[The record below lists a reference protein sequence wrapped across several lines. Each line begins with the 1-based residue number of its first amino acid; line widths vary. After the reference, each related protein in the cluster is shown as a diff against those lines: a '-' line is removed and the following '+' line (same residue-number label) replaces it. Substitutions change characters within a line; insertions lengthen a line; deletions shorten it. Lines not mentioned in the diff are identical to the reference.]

1 MNVIT
6 CPLCG
11 AENTEGSSYCRM
23 CGTPVTPVDHGL
35 ESTARDVGGVANLE
49 RVITESIGSQYIIQR
64 PLGRGGMGAVFLAEE
79 IELERLVAIKVL
91 PPLMTFDRGFV
102 ERFRREAR
110 TVAALDHPNIV
121 PVHRVGEVAL
131 ADLGS
136 LLYYVMK
143 YVDGPP
149 LSRVLHEN
157 QSLPV
162 PVVETILT
170 RVSDALAHAHARGVI
185 HRDIK
190 PANIMLDTNGWVW
203 VTDFGIAKAVDATAL
218 TQSGGIIGT
227 PNYMSPEQ
235 ARGRQADARTDQY
248 SLGVVGYEMLVGE
261 VPFSGEFF
269 PDIMQKHCFEPLP
282 PIAPRRPDA
291 PAGLLRVV
299 ERLLEKDP
307 ERRFTSMDACLSNLQ
322 LIQSEE
328 PTSTTAVKEM
338 MRSLGGT
345 GKVPTQ
351 VQVTPSQPIKR
362 PRRWIKRALAGAATL
377 AIAAAAY
384 VAAEFIAPLLLER
397 GQTSTTTVTDV
408 DVGPPQLPPEVATIA
423 LRDLPPEATVQVD
436 GRAVSGT
443 EIEVEAGRH
452 TIRVEAAG
460 FIARE
465 SEVTVAEGE
474 RTALS
479 LPLVE
484 APTEPPPPTT
494 GWINVVG
501 LPDGGAVAIDGRRRS
516 GTNFEL
522 RAGRHIVQMSAPRWQ
537 TVTDTI
543 RLTAGERVRLVYSGQ
558 RLAAETATTP
568 GAQAAQPAIL
578 MLRINPWANVFIDNE
593 SLGANSRLVDTLT
606 AGRHTLRFER
616 EGFMP
621 RDTTIVLQAGQEFRL
636 DIRLTPRNQ
645 P

>member
-1 MNVIT
+1 
-6 CPLCG
+6 
-11 AENTEGSSYCRM
+11 M

-35 ESTARDVGGVANLE
+35 ESTVRDVGGVANLE

-157 QSLPV
+157 RLLPV
-162 PVVETILT
+162 PVIETILS

-235 ARGRQADARTDQY
+235 ARGKGADARTDQY
-248 SLGVVGYEMLVGE
+248 SLGIVAYEMLVGE

-291 PAGLLRVV
+291 SASLIRVV

-307 ERRFTSMDACLSNLQ
+307 DRRFTSMDACLSNLQ
-322 LIQSEE
+322 AIQAEE
-328 PTSTTAVKEM
+328 PMSTTAVREV

-345 GKVPTQ
+345 GRVPTR
-351 VQVTPSQPIKR
+351 VQVTPTPSQPIRR
-362 PRRWIKRALAGAATL
+362 PRRWLKRALAGVALVAV
-377 AIAAAAY
+377 AAAAY
-384 VAAEFIAPLLLER
+384 VAAEGIVPLLTED
-397 GQTSTTTVTDV
+397 QPENPATVSTV
-408 DVGPPQLPPEVATIA
+408 DMGPPKLPPEMATIE
-423 LRDLPPEATVQVD
+423 LRDLPPEAAVQID
-436 GRAVSGT
+436 GRPISGT
-443 EIEVEAGRH
+443 EVEVEAGTH

-460 FIARE
+460 FVARQ

-474 RTALS
+474 RMALA

-484 APTEPPPPTT
+484 APTQPPTPTT
-494 GWINVVG
+494 GWINVVS
-501 LPDGGAVAIDGRRRS
+501 LPSGGTVLIDGGRRT
-516 GTNFEL
+516 GTSFEL
-522 RAGRHIVQMSAPRWQ
+522 RPGRHIVRMSAPQWE
-537 TVTDTI
+537 TVTDTV
-543 RLTAGERVRLVYSGQ
+543 RLAVGERVRLVYSGR
-558 RLAAETATTP
+558 RLEAGTP
-568 GAQAAQPAIL
+568 STRSTQPAIL
-578 MLRINPWANVFIDNE
+578 MLRISPWANVFIDNE

-616 EGFMP
+616 DGFLS
-621 RDTTIVLQAGQEFRL
+621 RDTSIVLQPGQEIRL
-636 DIRLTPRNQ
+636 DIRLTARNQ

>member
-1 MNVIT
+1 VNVIS

-11 AENTEGSSYCRM
+11 AENAEGSSYCRM

-35 ESTARDVGGVANLE
+35 ESTVRDVGGVANLE
-49 RVITESIGSQYIIQR
+49 RVITESIGAQYIIQR

-121 PVHRVGEVAL
+121 PVHRVGQVEL

-157 QSLPV
+157 RLLPI
-162 PVVETILT
+162 PVVETVLT

-190 PANIMLDTNGWVW
+190 PANIMLDANGWVW

-235 ARGRQADARTDQY
+235 ARGRGADARTDQY
-248 SLGVVGYEMLVGE
+248 SLGIVGYEMLAGE

-291 PAGLLRVV
+291 PPGLIRVV
-299 ERLLEKDP
+299 ERLLEKEP

-322 LIQSEE
+322 AIQAED
-328 PTSTTAVKEM
+328 PMSTTAVQEL

-345 GKVPTQ
+345 GKVPIQ

-362 PRRWIKRALAGAATL
+362 QRRWLKRSLVGAAL
-377 AIAAAAY
+377 VAVAAVAY
-384 VAAEFIAPLLLER
+384 VAAELIVPLLLDR
-397 GQTSTTTVTDV
+397 GPETPAAVSGV
-408 DVGPPQLPPEVATIA
+408 DVGPPQLPPEMATIT
-423 LRDLPPEATVQVD
+423 LRDLPAGAEVEVD
-436 GRAVSGT
+436 GRPFNGT
-443 EIEVEAGRH
+443 EIELEAGTY

-460 FIARE
+460 FVGRE

-474 RTALS
+474 RVALS
-479 LPLVE
+479 LPLDE
-484 APTEPPPPTT
+484 EPQQPPEPTT
-494 GWINVVG
+494 GRINIVG
-501 LPDGGAVAIDGRRRS
+501 LPDGGAVLIDGRRRPGS
-516 GTNFEL
+516 AFEL
-522 RAGRHIVQMSAPRWQ
+522 RPGRHIVRMSAPQWE
-537 TVTDTI
+537 TVTDTV
-543 RLTAGERVRLVYSGQ
+543 RLAAGERVRLVYSGR
-558 RLAAETATTP
+558 RLETEGPAI
-568 GAQAAQPAIL
+568 GAQAARPAIL

-616 EGFMP
+616 DGFLP
-621 RDTTIVLQAGQEFRL
+621 RDTTIVLQSGQELRL

-645 P
+645 E

>member
-1 MNVIT
+1 
-6 CPLCG
+6 
-11 AENTEGSSYCRM
+11 M
-23 CGTPVTPVDHGL
+23 CGTPVTPVDLGR
-35 ESTARDVGGVANLE
+35 ESTVRDVGGVANLE

-162 PVVETILT
+162 PVIETILM

-235 ARGRQADARTDQY
+235 ARGRAADARTDQY
-248 SLGVVGYEMLVGE
+248 SLGIVGYEMLVGE

-291 PAGLLRVV
+291 PPGLIRVI
-299 ERLLEKDP
+299 ERLLEKEP

-322 LIQSEE
+322 AVQAEAPASA
-328 PTSTTAVKEM
+328 TAVKEM

-345 GKVPTQ
+345 GKVPTK

-362 PRRWIKRALAGAATL
+362 PRRWVKRTL
-377 AIAAAAY
+377 AAALMVA
-384 VAAEFIAPLLLER
+384 VAASAYFAARLIVPLLVER
-397 GQTSTTTVTDV
+397 GQQPTTTATII
-408 DVGPPQLPPEVATIA
+408 DVGPPQLPPEVATIT
-423 LRDLPPEATVQVD
+423 LRDLPAEAAVQVD
-436 GRAVSGT
+436 GRPVSGT
-443 EIEVEAGRH
+443 EIEVEAGTH

-474 RTALS
+474 RMALS

-484 APTEPPPPTT
+484 APTGPPTPTT
-494 GWINVVG
+494 GWINIVG
-501 LPDGGAVAIDGRRRS
+501 LPGGGAVLIDGRRQT
-516 GTNFEL
+516 GTSFEL
-522 RAGRHIVQMSAPRWQ
+522 RPGRHIVRMSAPQWE

-543 RLTAGERVRLVYSGQ
+543 RLAAGERVRLVYSGR
-558 RLAAETATTP
+558 RLAAETPGVP
-568 GAQAAQPAIL
+568 GAQATQPAIL

-616 EGFMP
+616 EGFLP
-621 RDTTIVLQAGQEFRL
+621 KDTTIVLQPGQEFRL

>member
-6 CPLCG
+6 CLLCG
-11 AENTEGSSYCRM
+11 AENAEGSSYCRM
-23 CGTPVTPVDHGL
+23 CGTPVTPVNHGL

-162 PVVETILT
+162 PVIETILI

-190 PANIMLDTNGWVW
+190 PANIMLDTNAWVW

-235 ARGRQADARTDQY
+235 ARGRAADARTDQY

-291 PAGLLRVV
+291 PSGLIRVV
-299 ERLLEKDP
+299 ERLLEKEP

-322 LIQSEE
+322 ALQAEE

-345 GKVPTQ
+345 GRVPTK

-362 PRRWIKRALAGAATL
+362 SRRWAKQALAGAAM
-377 AIAAAAY
+377 AAVAAAAY
-384 VAAEFIAPLLLER
+384 VAAEFIVPLLVER
-397 GQTSTTTVTDV
+397 GQQATTAETVV
-408 DVGPPQLPPEVATIA
+408 DVGPPQLPPSMATIT
-423 LRDLPPEATVQVD
+423 LRDLPAEAAVQVD
-436 GRAVSGT
+436 GQSVSGR
-443 EIEVEAGRH
+443 EIEVEAGTH

-465 SEVTVAEGE
+465 STVTVAEGE
-474 RTALS
+474 RMALS

-484 APTEPPPPTT
+484 APTEPPAPTT
-494 GWINVVG
+494 GWINVVS
-501 LPDGGAVAIDGRRRS
+501 LPSGGAVLIDGRRRT
-516 GTNFEL
+516 GTSFQL
-522 RAGRHIVQMSAPRWQ
+522 PAGQHVVRMSAPQWE

-543 RLTAGERVRLVYSGQ
+543 RLTAGERVRLVYSGR
-558 RLAAETATTP
+558 RLAAETPTTQAT
-568 GAQAAQPAIL
+568 QPAIL

-616 EGFMP
+616 EGFLP
-621 RDTTIVLQAGQEFRL
+621 KDTTVVLQPGQEFRL
-636 DIRLTPRNQ
+636 DIRLTPRN
-645 P
+645 

>member
-6 CPLCG
+6 CLLCG
-11 AENTEGSSYCRM
+11 AENAEGSSYCRM
-23 CGTPVTPVDHGL
+23 CGTPVTPVNHGL

-162 PVVETILT
+162 PVIETILI

-235 ARGRQADARTDQY
+235 ARGRAADARTDQY

-291 PAGLLRVV
+291 PSGLIRVV
-299 ERLLEKDP
+299 ERLLEKEP

-322 LIQSEE
+322 ALQAEE

-345 GKVPTQ
+345 GRVPTK

-362 PRRWIKRALAGAATL
+362 SRRWAKRALAGAAMV
-377 AIAAAAY
+377 AVAAAAY
-384 VAAEFIAPLLLER
+384 VAAEFIVPLLVER
-397 GQTSTTTVTDV
+397 GQQATTAETVV
-408 DVGPPQLPPEVATIA
+408 DVGPPQLPPSMATIT
-423 LRDLPPEATVQVD
+423 LRDLPAEAAVQVD
-436 GRAVSGT
+436 GQSVSGR
-443 EIEVEAGRH
+443 EIEVEAGTH

-465 SEVTVAEGE
+465 STVTVAEGE
-474 RTALS
+474 RMALS

-484 APTEPPPPTT
+484 APREPPAPTT
-494 GWINVVG
+494 GWINVVS
-501 LPDGGAVAIDGRRRS
+501 LPSGGAVLIDGRRRT
-516 GTNFEL
+516 GTSFQL
-522 RAGRHIVQMSAPRWQ
+522 PAGQHVVRMSAPQWE

-543 RLTAGERVRLVYSGQ
+543 RLTAGERVRLVYSGR
-558 RLAAETATTP
+558 RLAAETPTTQAT
-568 GAQAAQPAIL
+568 QPAIL

-616 EGFMP
+616 EGFLP
-621 RDTTIVLQAGQEFRL
+621 KDTTVVLQPGQEFRL
-636 DIRLTPRNQ
+636 DIRLTPRN
-645 P
+645 